1 MAKQA
6 SIGDNFTQNVVR
18 KIEYYKEIIQKTIA
32 SIQKYK
38 VHDVVT
44 ANDVNLCIKSLEQ
57 YYVELDSL
65 NMDADKNHIVNRL
78 QYINDELSGIFKI
91 FGTMDMEDV
100 LTICYGANFIT
111 TIASSDQWSV
121 LKKHVHPINY
131 KILKWKHDMTPNV
144 KGTHPIAK
152 NRIVDDV
159 MIVESGKTL
168 DCFDLARTSSI
179 FYVKVYGIKVTFHNF
194 KDKSTLIISCIVDDV
209 LMSCIDEE
217 FVKNRLVSLQNNI
230 PQNEQEFKTATF
242 VAYIKT
248 LTLKELLIYSNEE
261 LYNRFVGYVN
271 QTNLIKQRAIGDTV
285 KEFLGSDLY
294 IQRTTLIQL
303 LLKHSD
309 NEYKY
314 LAYLLYDLLST
325 DTTSNVDSHE
335 QRTIYDSFPWA
346 VKKFFK
352 DAMKST
358 IQYTNELSNFDCNK
372 IPLEQ
377 QICLMKVS
385 DNVKEKAMVK
395 LKELKS
401 KSEDSGSKARQYLD
415 GLLKIPFGIHKSEE
429 MLESIKQLK
438 EEFVVFV
445 EGLNKELM
453 EREGIVVKT
462 AYSLAEINKICG
474 KLKEGVVESIE
485 TMYKDEVSDGIV
497 SGKREKLIAN
507 IAYVNGLIKKHKY
520 SIAKRVHAGKKVEFM
535 REELLSFMES
545 VDDQNIRE
553 IGEYLGINPAMSNIG
568 TKLAEFA
575 LSQSLVQ
582 KKIANVRETLDGTV
596 YGHKQAKRQVERII
610 GQWIN
615 GEQSG
620 YCFGFEGPPGLG
632 KTSLAK
638 RGIANC
644 LKDDKG
650 NSRPF
655 AFIAI
660 GGSSHGSDLN
670 GHNYTYVGSTWG
682 KIVDI
687 LMETKCMNPI
697 IFIDELDK
705 VSQTPYGKEII
716 GILTHLV
723 DTTQNDSFQD
733 KYFSGIDIDLSKVLF
748 IFSYNDPSLIDKIL
762 LDRIHR
768 VTFDPLTLEDKLVI
782 TKKYLLPE
790 LYKKFNLEA
799 HVIFTD
805 EVIEYLIDAYTG
817 ESGVRKLKETLFE
830 IISEINLDILNGL
843 TDVPIEIT
851 PDMVRNKYLKD
862 RYEVM
867 IYKIHQEP
875 AVGIINGL
883 WANSLGK
890 GGVLPIESSWFKS
903 GTKFDLKLTGM
914 QGDVMKES
922 MNVAKSLA
930 WNKAADVITD
940 DPRGIHVHCP
950 EGATPKDGPS
960 AGTAITVVIYSL
972 LTNKKIKNDVAIT
985 GEITLRGDVTAIGGL
1000 ELKIM
1005 GGLKSG
1011 VKTFIFPA
1019 ENEKDFVKIKE
1030 RHGANVAFN
1039 AAKYVPVKTIDE
1051 VLEMVFV
1058 DE

>member
-1 MAKQA
+1 MAKQV
-6 SIGDNFTQNVVR
+6 SIGDNFSQNVMR
-18 KIEYYKEIIQKTIA
+18 KIEYYKEIIQKSIS

-38 VHDVVT
+38 IHDVVT

-57 YYVELDSL
+57 YYCELDSL
-65 NMDADKNHIVNRL
+65 NLGGDKNHIVNRL

-91 FGTMDMEDV
+91 FGTMDVEDV
-100 LTICYGANFIT
+100 LTICYGTNFINTIT
-111 TIASSDQWSV
+111 TIDVWGV
-121 LKKHVHPINY
+121 LKKYVHPINY
-131 KILKWKHDMTPNV
+131 KILKWKHDMSPNV
-144 KGTHPIAK
+144 KNAQPIAK

-159 MIVESGKTL
+159 MIVENGKTL
-168 DCFDLARTSSI
+168 DCFDLARSSSI
-179 FYVKVYGIKVTFHNF
+179 FYVKVYGIRVIFHNF
-194 KDKSTLIISCIVDDV
+194 KEKSTLIVSCIVDDV
-209 LMSCIDEE
+209 LMSCIDEK
-217 FVKNRLVSLQNNI
+217 FVKNRIYSLQTNV

-242 VAYIKT
+242 VAYMKT

-261 LYNRFVGYVN
+261 LYNRFIGYVN
-271 QTNLIKQRAIGDTV
+271 QTNLIKQRAISDNV

-325 DTTSNVDSHE
+325 DTTTSVDSNE

-358 IQYTNELSNFDCNK
+358 IQYTNDLSNFDCNK

-377 QICLMKVS
+377 QICLMKAS
-385 DNVKEKAMVK
+385 DRVKEKAMVK

-415 GLLKIPFGIHKSEE
+415 GLLKIPFGIYKSEE
-429 MLESIKQLK
+429 LLDSIKKLR
-438 EEFVVFV
+438 EEFVSFI
-445 EGLNKELM
+445 GGMNKEVL
-453 EREGIVVKT
+453 EREGIYVKSS
-462 AYSLAEINKICG
+462 YSTAEINQICG
-474 KLKEGVVESIE
+474 KLNAGTANVIENVYKNDVCSSIVE
-485 TMYKDEVSDGIV
+485 
-497 SGKREKLIAN
+497 GKREKLIAN
-507 IAYVNGLIKKHKY
+507 IAYVNGLIKKHKQPM
-520 SIAKRVHAGKKVEFM
+520 SKLIHAGKKVEFM
-535 REELLSFMES
+535 KEQLSFF
-545 VDDQNIRE
+545 VNNADNTNLRE
-553 IGEYLGINPAMSNIG
+553 IGEFLGISQGMCQIDNKLKEFKVSQTLVK
-568 TKLAEFA
+568 TKIET
-575 LSQSLVQ
+575 
-582 KKIANVRETLDGTV
+582 VREILDDTV
-596 YGHKQAKRQVERII
+596 YGHKKAKRQVERII

-644 LKDDKG
+644 LKDDNG

-723 DTTQNDSFQD
+723 DTTQNDAFQD

-768 VTFDPLTLEDKLVI
+768 VTFDPLTLEDKLII

-790 LYKKFNLEA
+790 LYKKFNLEG
-799 HVIFTD
+799 HVEFSD
-805 EVIEYLIDAYTG
+805 EIVEFLIDSYTA

-830 IISEINLDILNGL
+830 IISEINLDVLNGDITEVPVVL
-843 TDVPIEIT
+843 TAEI
-851 PDMVRNKYLKD
+851 VRTKYLKE
-862 RYEVM
+862 RNEVTT
-867 IYKIHQEP
+867 YKIHVEP
-875 AVGIINGL
+875 AVGLINGL

-890 GGVLPIESSWFKS
+890 GGVLPIESSWFHT

-930 WNKAADVITD
+930 WTKAGVTTD
-940 DPRGIHVHCP
+940 EHRGIHVHCP

-960 AGTAITVVIYSL
+960 AGVAITVVIYSL
-972 LTNKKIKNDVAIT
+972 LKNKKIKKDVAIT

-1000 ELKIM
+1000 ELKII
-1005 GGLKSG
+1005 GGLKAG
-1011 VKTFIFPA
+1011 VKTFVFPA
-1019 ENEKDFVKIKE
+1019 DNDKDFSKIKE
-1030 RHGANVAFN
+1030 KYATNVAFN
-1039 AAKYVPVKTIDE
+1039 SATYIPVKTIDE
-1051 VLEMVFV
+1051 VLDVVF
-1058 DE
+1058 EQ

>member
-6 SIGDNFTQNVVR
+6 PIGDNFSQNVVR

-44 ANDVNLCIKSLEQ
+44 ANDVNICIKSLEQ
-57 YYVELDSL
+57 YYIELDSL
-65 NMDADKNHIVNRL
+65 NMNGDKNHIVNRL

-91 FGTMDMEDV
+91 FGTMDIEDV
-100 LTICYGANFIT
+100 LTICYGTHFIS
-111 TIASSDQWSV
+111 TISTSDAWSV
-121 LKKHVHPINY
+121 LKKYVHPINY
-131 KILKWKHDMTPNV
+131 KILKWKHDMTPNI
-144 KGTHPIAK
+144 KGTHQIAK
-152 NRIVDDV
+152 NRIVDDA
-159 MIVESGKTL
+159 MIVENGKTM

-179 FYVKVYGIKVTFHNF
+179 FYVKVYGIKVIFHNF
-194 KDKSTLIISCIVDDV
+194 KDKSTLILSCIVDDV

-217 FVKNRLVSLQNNI
+217 FVKNRVSSLQNNI
-230 PQNEQEFKTATF
+230 PHNEQEFKSSTF

-261 LYNRFVGYVN
+261 LYNRFIGYVN
-271 QTNLIKQRAIGDTV
+271 QTNLIKQRAIADTV
-285 KEFLGSDLY
+285 KEFLGSDLFV
-294 IQRTTLIQL
+294 QRTTLIQL
-303 LLKHSD
+303 LLKHAD

-325 DTTSNVDSHE
+325 DTTSSVDSHE
-335 QRTIYDSFPWA
+335 QRIIYDSFPWA

-415 GLLKIPFGIHKSEE
+415 GLLKIPFGVYKSEE
-429 MLESIKQLK
+429 ILDSIKKLK
-438 EEFVVFV
+438 EEFVGFI
-445 EGLNKELM
+445 GGMNKEVL
-453 EREGIVVKT
+453 EREGILVKS

-474 KLKEGVVESIE
+474 KLKEGIADTISK
-485 TMYKDEVSDGIV
+485 MYKEDVCCGIV
-497 SGKREKLIAN
+497 SGKREKLISN
-507 IAYVNGLIKKHKY
+507 IAYVNALIKKHKR
-520 SIAKRVHAGKKVEFM
+520 SIPKLIHAGKKVDFM
-535 REELLSFMES
+535 KEQLAAFIDTG
-545 VDDQNIRE
+545 VDVDLVE
-553 IGEYLGINPAMSNIG
+553 IGEYLGINQGMCQIDAKM
-568 TKLAEFA
+568 AEFGV
-575 LSQSLVQ
+575 SQSLVQ
-582 KKIANVRETLDGTV
+582 KKIVDVRETLDGTV
-596 YGHKQAKRQVERII
+596 YGHKKAKRQVERII

-768 VTFDPLTLEDKLVI
+768 VAFDPLTLEDKLVI

-790 LYKKFNLEA
+790 LYKKFNLEG
-799 HVIFTD
+799 HVEFTD
-805 EVIEYLIDAYTG
+805 EVIEYLVEAYTG

-843 TDVPIEIT
+843 TDIPVVMTPEI
-851 PDMVRNKYLKD
+851 VRNKYLKD
-862 RYEVM
+862 RQEVM
-867 IYKIHQEP
+867 IYKIHKEP
-875 AVGIINGL
+875 VVGLINGL

-890 GGVLPIESSWFKS
+890 GGVLPIESSWFNS

-930 WNKAADVITD
+930 WNKAAANASD
-940 DPRGIHVHCP
+940 DTRGIHVHCP

-960 AGTAITVVIYSL
+960 AGVAITVLIYSL
-972 LTNKKIKNDVAIT
+972 LTNKKIRHDIAIT

-1005 GGLKSG
+1005 GGLKAG

-1030 RHGANVAFN
+1030 RQGDNVAFN
-1039 AAKYVPVKTIDE
+1039 SASYVPVKTIDE
-1051 VLEMVFV
+1051 VLELVFV
-1058 DE
+1058 

>member
-1 MAKQA
+1 MSKQA
-6 SIGDNFTQNVVR
+6 SNNESFSQNVMR
-18 KIEYYKEIIQKTIA
+18 KIEYYKEIIQKTIS

-38 VHDVVT
+38 VYDVVT

-57 YYVELDSL
+57 YYIELDSL
-65 NMDADKNHIVNRL
+65 DVGGDRNTVVNRL
-78 QYINDELSGIFKI
+78 QFINDELSGIFKI
-91 FGTMDMEDV
+91 FGTMDIEDV
-100 LTICYGANFIT
+100 LTICYGVNFIG
-111 TIASSDQWSV
+111 TISSSDAWCV
-121 LKKHVHPINY
+121 LKKYVHPINY
-131 KILKWKHDMTPNV
+131 KILKWKHEMTPNI
-144 KGTHPIAK
+144 KGSQPISK
-152 NRIVDDV
+152 NRIVDDT
-159 MIVESGKTL
+159 MMVENGKTL
-168 DCFDLARTSSI
+168 DCFDLSRTSSH
-179 FYVKVYGIKVTFHNF
+179 FYVKVHGIKVIFHNF
-194 KDKSTLIISCIVDDV
+194 KEKSTLVISCIVDDV
-209 LMSCIDEE
+209 LMACVDEK
-217 FVKNRLVSLQNNI
+217 FVKNKIYSLQINI
-230 PQNEQEFKTATF
+230 PQNEQEFKTTTF
-242 VAYIKT
+242 NAYVKT

-261 LYNRFVGYVN
+261 LYSRFIGYVN
-271 QTNLIKQRAIGDTV
+271 QTNLIKQRSISDTV
-285 KEFLGSDLY
+285 KEFIGSDLY

-325 DTTSNVDSHE
+325 DTTSSVDSNE
-335 QRTIYDSFPWA
+335 QQMIYDSFPWA

-377 QICLMKVS
+377 QICLMKVG

-401 KSEDSGSKARQYLD
+401 KSEDSGTKARQYLE
-415 GLLKIPFGIHKSEE
+415 GLLKIPFGVYKSEE
-429 MLESIKQLK
+429 LLDSIKKLK
-438 EEFVVFV
+438 EEFVSFMEVINN
-445 EGLNKELM
+445 EAL
-453 EREGIVVKT
+453 EREGIIVKS
-462 AYSLAEINKICG
+462 AYSLSEINIICK
-474 KLKEGVVESIE
+474 KLREGTANEIE
-485 TMYKDEVSDGIV
+485 KKYKDDVCNALLN
-497 SGKREKLIAN
+497 GKREKLISN
-507 IAYVNGLIKKHKY
+507 IAFINGLIKKHKHPL
-520 SIAKRVHAGKKVEFM
+520 SKLVHAGKKVDFM
-535 REELLSFMES
+535 KEQMISYVNNCE
-545 VDDQNIRE
+545 VDVDLRE
-553 IGEYLGINPAMSNIG
+553 IGEYLEINSGMCQIDA
-568 TKLAEFA
+568 KLEEFSA
-575 LSQSLVQ
+575 SQVLVQ
-582 KKIANVRETLDGTV
+582 QKIASVRDTLDGTV
-596 YGHKQAKRQVERII
+596 YGHKKAKRQVERIL

-687 LMETKCMNPI
+687 LIETKCMNPI

-723 DTTQNDSFQD
+723 DTTQNDAFQD

-790 LYKKFNLEA
+790 LYKKFNLEG
-799 HVIFTD
+799 HVEFD
-805 EVIEYLIDAYTG
+805 DKVIEHLIDSYTA

-830 IISEINLDILNGL
+830 IISEINLDVLNGVASVPVVL
-843 TDVPIEIT
+843 TTEL
-851 PDMVRNKYLKD
+851 VRTKYLKD
-862 RYEVM
+862 RDEVVL
-867 IYKIHQEP
+867 YKIHTEP
-875 AVGIINGL
+875 AVGLINGL

-890 GGVLPIESSWFKS
+890 GGVLPIESSWFHT

-930 WNKAADVITD
+930 WNKAGCCGDEV
-940 DPRGIHVHCP
+940 RGIHVHCP

-960 AGTAITVVIYSL
+960 AGVAITVVMYSL
-972 LTNKKIKNDVAIT
+972 LKNKKIKNDIAIT

-1000 ELKIM
+1000 ELKIL
-1005 GGLKSG
+1005 GGLKAG
-1011 VKTFIFPA
+1011 VNCFIFPA

-1030 RHGANVAFN
+1030 RYRENASFN
-1039 AAKYVPVKTIDE
+1039 SAKYIPVKTIDE
-1051 VLEMVFV
+1051 VLELVFV
-1058 DE
+1058 

>member
-1 MAKQA
+1 MSKQA
-6 SIGDNFTQNVVR
+6 SNNDNFSQNVMR
-18 KIEYYKEIIQKTIA
+18 KINNYKEIIQKTIC

-38 VHDVVT
+38 ALDVVT

-65 NMDADKNHIVNRL
+65 NGDGDKNMLVNRL
-78 QYINDELSGIFKI
+78 QFINDELSGIFKI
-91 FGTMDMEDV
+91 FGTMDIEDV
-100 LTICYGANFIT
+100 LTICYGGNFIS
-111 TIASSDQWSV
+111 TISSFESWDV
-121 LKKHVHPINY
+121 LKTYVHPINY
-131 KILKWKHDMTPNV
+131 KILKWKHDMTPNI
-144 KGTHPIAK
+144 KGSQPIAK
-152 NRIVDDV
+152 NRIVDDS
-159 MIVESGKTL
+159 MIVENGKTL
-168 DCFDLARTSSI
+168 DCFDLARTSSN
-179 FYVKVYGIKVTFHNF
+179 FYVKVYGIKVIFHNF
-194 KDKSTLIISCIVDDV
+194 KDKSTLIVSCIVDDV
-209 LMSCIDEE
+209 LMTCVDEK
-217 FVKNRLVSLQNNI
+217 FVKNRLYSLQINI
-230 PQNEQEFKTATF
+230 PQNESEFKTTTF
-242 VAYIKT
+242 LAYMKT
-248 LTLKELLIYSNEE
+248 LTLKELLIYSNDE
-261 LYNRFVGYVN
+261 LYNRYIGYVN
-271 QTNLIKQRAIGDTV
+271 QTNLIKQRAISDTV
-285 KEFLGSDLY
+285 KEFLGSDLH
-294 IQRTTLIQL
+294 IQRTMLIQL
-303 LLKHSD
+303 LLKHND

-325 DTTSNVDSHE
+325 DTTSSVDSHE
-335 QRTIYDSFPWA
+335 QRIIYDSFPWA

-415 GLLKIPFGIHKSEE
+415 GLLKIPFGIYKSEE
-429 MLESIKQLK
+429 LLDSIKKLK
-438 EEFVVFV
+438 EEFVVFI
-445 EGLNKELM
+445 GGMNKEVV
-453 EREGIVVKT
+453 EREGITVKT
-462 AYSLAEINKICG
+462 TYSLAEINKTCV
-474 KLKEGVVESIE
+474 KLREGAAVEIE
-485 TMYKDEVSDGIV
+485 KKYKNDVCNAIV

-507 IAYVNGLIKKHKY
+507 IAFVNGIIKKHKY
-520 SIAKRVHAGKKVEFM
+520 SLQKLVHAGKKVDFMKEQLIEFINSN
-535 REELLSFMES
+535 EAIDL
-545 VDDQNIRE
+545 RE
-553 IGEYLGINPAMSNIG
+553 IGEYLSINTGMCKID

-575 LSQSLVQ
+575 ASQSLVQ
-582 KKIANVRETLDGTV
+582 KKIESVRETLENTV
-596 YGHKQAKRQVERII
+596 YGHKKAKRQVERIL

-638 RGIANC
+638 RGISNC

-687 LMETKCMNPI
+687 LMETRCMNPI

-723 DTTQNDSFQD
+723 DTTQNDAFQD

-768 VTFDPLTLEDKLVI
+768 ITFDPLTLEDKLVI
-782 TKKYLLPE
+782 TNKYLLPE
-790 LYKKFNLEA
+790 LYKKFNLEG
-799 HVIFTD
+799 HVYFSN
-805 EVIEYLIDAYTG
+805 EVIEYLIDSYTA

-830 IISEINLDILNGL
+830 IISEINLDVLNGMTDIPVVL
-843 TDVPIEIT
+843 TPEI
-851 PDMVRNKYLKD
+851 VRTKYLKD
-862 RYEVM
+862 RNEV
-867 IYKIHQEP
+867 ILYKIHKEP
-875 AVGIINGL
+875 VVGLINGL

-890 GGVLPIESSWFKS
+890 GGVLPIEASWFHT

-930 WNKAADVITD
+930 FNKAGCGDNET
-940 DPRGIHVHCP
+940 RGIHIHCP
-950 EGATPKDGPS
+950 EGSTPKDGPS
-960 AGTAITVVIYSL
+960 AGAAITAVMYSL
-972 LTNKKIKNDVAIT
+972 LTNKKIKNDIAIT

-1000 ELKIM
+1000 ELKIL
-1005 GGLKSG
+1005 GGLKAG
-1011 VKTFIFPA
+1011 IKTFIFPA
-1019 ENEKDFVKIKE
+1019 ENDKDFLKIKDRYGE
-1030 RHGANVAFN
+1030 NVAFN
-1039 AAKYVPVKTIDE
+1039 SATYVSVKTFDE
-1051 VLEMVFV
+1051 VLKLVF
-1058 DE
+1058 E

>member
-1 MAKQA
+1 MSKQA
-6 SIGDNFTQNVVR
+6 SNSDNFSQNVMR
-18 KIEYYKEIIQKTIA
+18 KIEYYKEIIQKTIS

-57 YYVELDSL
+57 YYGELDSL
-65 NMDADKNHIVNRL
+65 NLSGDKNHIVNRL

-91 FGTMDMEDV
+91 FGTMDIEDV
-100 LTICYGANFIT
+100 LTICYGSNFIS
-111 TIASSDQWSV
+111 TITLCDTWSV
-121 LKKHVHPINY
+121 LQKYVHPINY
-131 KILKWKHDMTPNV
+131 KILKWKHDMSPNV
-144 KGTHPIAK
+144 KSSQPIAK
-152 NRIVDDV
+152 NRIVDDS
-159 MIVESGKTL
+159 MIVENGKTL

-179 FYVKVYGIKVTFHNF
+179 FYVKVYGIKVIFHNF

-209 LMSCIDEE
+209 LMSCIDEK
-217 FVKNRLVSLQNNI
+217 FVKTRLYSLQNNI
-230 PQNEQEFKTATF
+230 PQNEQEFKTSTF
-242 VAYIKT
+242 LAYMRT
-248 LTLKELLIYSNEE
+248 LTVKELLIYSNEE
-261 LYNRFVGYVN
+261 LYNRYIGYVN
-271 QTNLIKQRAIGDTV
+271 QTNLIKQRTISDNV
-285 KEFLGSDLY
+285 REFLGSDLY

-303 LLKHSD
+303 LLKHTD

-325 DTTSNVDSHE
+325 DTTSSVDSHE
-335 QRTIYDSFPWA
+335 QRIIYDSFPWA

-377 QICLMKVS
+377 QICLMKAS
-385 DNVKEKAMVK
+385 DSVKEKAMIK

-415 GLLKIPFGIHKSEE
+415 GLLKIPFGVYKREE
-429 MLESIKQLK
+429 LLDSIKKLK
-438 EEFVVFV
+438 EEFVGFL
-445 EGLNKELM
+445 GGMNKEVL
-453 EREGIVVKT
+453 EREGIEVKSS
-462 AYSLAEINKICG
+462 YSLAEINKICC
-474 KLKEGVVESIE
+474 KLNEGTANDIE
-485 TMYKDEVSDGIV
+485 NIYKNDVGIALV
-497 SGKREKLIAN
+497 DGKREKLIAN
-507 IAYVNGLIKKHKY
+507 IAFANGLIKKHKY
-520 SIAKRVHAGKKVEFM
+520 PISKLVHAGKKVDFMKEHLLEFVNS
-535 REELLSFMES
+535 EHVKL
-545 VDDQNIRE
+545 RE
-553 IGEYLGINPAMSNIG
+553 IGEYLGIHSGMCQIY
-568 TKLAEFA
+568 TKLTEFEM
-575 LSQSLVQ
+575 SQSLVQ
-582 KKIANVRETLDGTV
+582 KKILSVREVLDDTV
-596 YGHKQAKRQVERII
+596 YGHKKAKRQVERII

-687 LMETKCMNPI
+687 LMETRCMNPI

-723 DTTQNDSFQD
+723 DTTQNDAFQD

-768 VTFDPLTLEDKLVI
+768 VIFDPLTLEDKLVI

-790 LYKKFNLEA
+790 LYKKFNLEG
-799 HVIFTD
+799 HVDISD
-805 EVIEYLIDAYTG
+805 EVVEFLIDSYTG

-830 IISEINLDILNGL
+830 IISEINLDVLNGM
-843 TDVPIEIT
+843 TDVPVVLT
-851 PDMVRNKYLKD
+851 PEMVRSKYLKD
-862 RYEVM
+862 RNEVM
-867 IYKIHQEP
+867 IYKIHKEP
-875 AVGIINGL
+875 TVGLINGL

-890 GGVLPIESSWFKS
+890 GGVLPIESSWFHT

-930 WNKAADVITD
+930 WNKAGAIDHES
-940 DPRGIHVHCP
+940 RGIHVHCP

-960 AGTAITVVIYSL
+960 AGVAITVVIYSL

-1005 GGLKSG
+1005 GGLKAG
-1011 VKTFIFPA
+1011 VRTFIFPA

-1030 RHGANVAFN
+1030 RYGEKNVAFN
-1039 AAKYVPVKTIDE
+1039 SATYIPVKTIDE
-1051 VLEMVFV
+1051 VLSLVF
-1058 DE
+1058 DD

>member
-1 MAKQA
+1 MTKQA
-6 SIGDNFTQNVVR
+6 STGDNFSQNVMR
-18 KIEYYKEIIQKTIA
+18 KIDYYKEIIQKTIS

-38 VHDVVT
+38 IYNVVS

-57 YYVELDSL
+57 YYAEIDSL
-65 NMDADKNHIVNRL
+65 NLDGDKNHIVNRL
-78 QYINDELSGIFKI
+78 QYINDELSGVFKM
-91 FGTMDMEDV
+91 FGTMDIEDV
-100 LTICYGANFIT
+100 LTICYGSHFIT
-111 TIASSDQWSV
+111 TVVPSDVWNV
-121 LKKHVHPINY
+121 LTKYVHPINY
-131 KILKWKHDMTPNV
+131 KILKWKHDMSPNL
-144 KGTHPIAK
+144 KNPLPIAK
-152 NRIVDDV
+152 NRIVDDN
-159 MIVESGKTL
+159 MIVENAKTL
-168 DCFDLARTSSI
+168 DCFDLARTSSM
-179 FYVKVYGIKVTFHNF
+179 FYVKVYGIKVIFHNI
-194 KDKSTLIISCIVDDV
+194 KDKSTLILSCIVDDV
-209 LMSCIDEE
+209 LMSCIDEK
-217 FVKNRLVSLQNNI
+217 FVKNRLFSLQNNI
-230 PQNEQEFKTATF
+230 PQNEQEFKTSTF
-242 VAYIKT
+242 AAYMKT
-248 LTLKELLIYSNEE
+248 LTLKELLVYSNEE
-261 LYNRFVGYVN
+261 LYNRFIGYVS
-271 QTNLIKQRAIGDTV
+271 QTNLIKQRSISDIV
-285 KEFLGSDLY
+285 KEFLGSDMH
-294 IQRTTLIQL
+294 IQRAMLIQL
-303 LLKHSD
+303 LLKHTD

-314 LAYLLYDLLST
+314 MAYLLYDLLST
-325 DTTSNVDSHE
+325 DTTINADSHE
-335 QRTIYDSFPWA
+335 QQIIYDSFPWA

-377 QICLMKVS
+377 QICLMKVG

-415 GLLKIPFGIHKSEE
+415 GLLKIPFGVYKSEE
-429 MLESIKQLK
+429 LLDSIKTLKDEFVKFIGAMNAEMLE
-438 EEFVVFV
+438 
-445 EGLNKELM
+445 N
-453 EREGIVVKT
+453 EGILVKP
-462 AYSLAEINKICG
+462 AYSLAEINQIC
-474 KLKEGVVESIE
+474 KKMKEGTMNSIQ
-485 TMYKDEVSDGIV
+485 TMYKTNVCTAII
-497 SGKREKLIAN
+497 SGKREKLITN
-507 IAYVNGLIKKHKY
+507 IAYVNGLIKKHKLPLT
-520 SIAKRVHAGKKVEFM
+520 KLVHAGKKVEYM
-535 REELLSFMES
+535 KTELQKFVNECEPSIL
-545 VDDQNIRE
+545 RE
-553 IGEYLGINPAMSNIG
+553 INECLGINPGMCQID

-575 LSQSLVQ
+575 MSQTLVQ
-582 KKIANVRETLDGTV
+582 KKIMAVRETLDDTV
-596 YGHKQAKRQVERII
+596 YGHKTAKRQVERII

-638 RGIANC
+638 RGISNC
-644 LKDDKG
+644 LKDDNG

-723 DTTQNDSFQD
+723 DTTQNDTFQD
-733 KYFSGIDIDLSKVLF
+733 KYFSGIDVDLSKVLF
-748 IFSYNDPSLIDKIL
+748 IFSYNDPSQIDKIL

-768 VTFDPLTLEDKLVI
+768 ITFDPLTLEDKLVI
-782 TKKYLLPE
+782 TNKYLLPE
-790 LYKKFNLEA
+790 LYKKFNLEG
-799 HVIFTD
+799 HVKFSD
-805 EVIEYLIDAYTG
+805 NVIEFLIESYTA

-830 IISEINLDILNGL
+830 IISEINLDILNGMTEVPVQL
-843 TDVPIEIT
+843 TPE
-851 PDMVRNKYLKD
+851 MVRDKYLKD
-862 RYEVM
+862 RSEVIM
-867 IYKIHQEP
+867 YKIHEAP
-875 AVGIINGL
+875 SVGLINGL

-890 GGVLPIESSWFKS
+890 GGVLPIESSWFQS

-930 WNKAADVITD
+930 WNKAGIANDEH
-940 DPRGIHVHCP
+940 RGIHVHCP

-960 AGTAITVVIYSL
+960 AGVAITVVMHSL
-972 LTNKKIKNDVAIT
+972 LKNAKIKNDVAIT

-1000 ELKIM
+1000 ELKIL
-1005 GGLKSG
+1005 GGLKAG

-1019 ENEKDFVKIKE
+1019 ENEKDFLKIKE
-1030 RHGANVAFN
+1030 RHGNNVSFN
-1039 AAKYVPVKTIDE
+1039 SAAYIPVKTIDE
-1051 VLEMVFV
+1051 VLQLVFV
-1058 DE
+1058 D

>member
-1 MAKQA
+1 MAKHQPTC
-6 SIGDNFTQNVVR
+6 DNFSQNVMR
-18 KIEYYKEIIQKTIA
+18 KIEYYKEIIQKTIG

-38 VHDVVT
+38 VYEVVT
-44 ANDVNLCIKSLEQ
+44 ANDVNLCIKGLEQ
-57 YYVELDSL
+57 YYNELSSL
-65 NMDADKNHIVNRL
+65 DVDGDKNHIVGRL
-78 QYINDELSGIFKI
+78 QYINDELSGIFKM
-91 FGTMDMEDV
+91 FGTMDVVDV
-100 LTICYGANFIT
+100 LTICYGANFLST
-111 TIASSDQWSV
+111 VTANPDAWTII
-121 LKKHVHPINY
+121 KKYVHPIQY
-131 KILKWKHDMTPNV
+131 KILKWKHDMTPNL
-144 KGTHPIAK
+144 KSSQSIPR
-152 NRIVDDV
+152 NRIVDDAA
-159 MIVESGKTL
+159 IVEHGKTL
-168 DCFDLARTSSI
+168 DCFDLARTSDK
-179 FYVKVYGIKVTFHNF
+179 FYVKVYGVKVIFHNF
-194 KDKSTLIISCIVDDV
+194 KEKSTLILSCIVDDV
-209 LMSCIDEE
+209 LMSCIDEP
-217 FVKNRLVSLQNNI
+217 FVAARMLSLQNGI
-230 PQNEQEFKTATF
+230 PPGEPEFKTPTF
-242 VAYIKT
+242 AAYLKT

-261 LYNRFVGYVN
+261 LYHRFIGHVN
-271 QTNLIKQRAIGDTV
+271 QTNLIKQRAISETV

-294 IQRTTLIQL
+294 IQRTMLIQL
-303 LLKHSD
+303 LLKHAD

-325 DTTSNVDSHE
+325 DGSADSHE
-335 QRTIYDSFPWA
+335 QRIIYDSFPWT

-358 IQYTNELSNFDCNK
+358 IQYTNDLSNFDSNK

-415 GLLKIPFGIHKSEE
+415 GLLKIPFGIYKSEE
-429 MLESIKQLK
+429 LLDSIKKLK
-438 EEFVVFV
+438 DDFAVF
-445 EGLNKELM
+445 M
-453 EREGIVVKT
+453 SGICGDTK
-462 AYSLAEINKICG
+462 AYSLVEINQICR
-474 KLKEGVVESIE
+474 KLCPDAIQGEYKAKVAAAISEG
-485 TMYKDEVSDGIV
+485 T
-497 SGKREKLIAN
+497 REKLVAN
-507 IAYVNGLIKKHKY
+507 LAYVNGIIKKHQRGGKL
-520 SIAKRVHAGKKVEFM
+520 VHAGKKVDFI
-535 REELLSFMES
+535 REQLVAFIEG
-545 VDDQNIRE
+545 VDDMETMRE
-553 IGEYLGINPAMSNIG
+553 IGGHLGVG
-568 TKLAEFA
+568 TSICNVNEKLAAFESA
-575 LSQSLVQ
+575 QAMVLR
-582 KKIANVRETLDGTV
+582 KIGAVRDILDDTV
-596 YGHKQAKRQVERII
+596 YGHKKAKRQVERII

-723 DTTQNDSFQD
+723 DTTQNDAFQD

-768 VTFDPLTLEDKLVI
+768 VVFDPLTLEDKLVI

-790 LYKKFNLEA
+790 LYKKFNLDGC
-799 HVIFTD
+799 VVFSD
-805 EVIEYLIDAYTG
+805 EVVEFLIDAYTA

-830 IISEINLDILNGL
+830 IISEINLDVLNGM
-843 TDVPIEIT
+843 TEVPIVLTTE
-851 PDMVRNKYLKD
+851 MVRTKYLKE
-862 RYEVM
+862 RNEVM
-867 IYKIHQEP
+867 IYKIHKEP
-875 AVGIINGL
+875 SVGIINGL

-890 GGVLPIESSWFKS
+890 GGVLPIEATWFNS
-903 GTKFDLKLTGM
+903 ATKFDMKLTGM

-930 WNKAADVITD
+930 WNKVPAEFKDES
-940 DPRGIHVHCP
+940 RGIHIHCP

-960 AGTAITVVIYSL
+960 AGTAITVVLYSL
-972 LTNKKIKNDVAIT
+972 LSGKKIKHDVAIT

-1005 GGLKSG
+1005 GGLKAG
-1011 VKTFIFPA
+1011 IKTFIFPA
-1019 ENEKDFVKIKE
+1019 ENEKDFAKIKE
-1030 RHGANVAFN
+1030 RHGENVVFN
-1039 AAKYVPVKTIDE
+1039 SATYVPVKHIDE
-1051 VLEMVFV
+1051 VLDLVFV
-1058 DE
+1058 

>member
-1 MAKQA
+1 MAKQV
-6 SIGDNFTQNVVR
+6 SNNDNFSQNVSR
-18 KIEYYKEIIQKTIA
+18 KIEYYKEIIQKTIG

-38 VHDVVT
+38 VYEVVT

-57 YYVELDSL
+57 YYGELDSL
-65 NMDADKNHIVNRL
+65 NVSDDKNHIVNRL

-91 FGTMDMEDV
+91 FGTMDIEDV
-100 LTICYGANFIT
+100 LTICYGVNFIS
-111 TIASSDQWSV
+111 TISASESWSV
-121 LKKHVHPINY
+121 LKKYVHPINY
-131 KILKWKHDMTPNV
+131 KILKWKHDMTPNI
-144 KGTHPIAK
+144 KSSQQIPR
-152 NRIVDDV
+152 NRIVDDM
-159 MIVESGKTL
+159 MIVEHGKTL
-168 DCFDLARTSSI
+168 DCFDLARTSSV
-179 FYVKVYGIKVTFHNF
+179 FYVKVYGIKVIFHNF
-194 KDKSTLIISCIVDDV
+194 KEKSTLILSCIVDDV
-209 LMSCIDEE
+209 LMSCIDED
-217 FVKNRLVSLQNNI
+217 FVKNRLYSLQNNI
-230 PQNEQEFKTATF
+230 PQSENEFKTATF
-242 VAYIKT
+242 VAYMKT

-261 LYNRFVGYVN
+261 LYTRFVGYLN
-271 QTNLIKQRAIGDTV
+271 QINLIKQRSIADTV

-294 IQRTTLIQL
+294 IQRTILIQL
-303 LLKHSD
+303 LLKHTD

-325 DTTSNVDSHE
+325 DNTSTADSHE
-335 QRTIYDSFPWA
+335 QRIIYDSFPWT

-352 DAMKST
+352 DAMKCT
-358 IQYTNELSNFDCNK
+358 IQYTNDLSNFDSNK

-377 QICLMKVS
+377 QICLMKVG

-415 GLLKIPFGIHKSEE
+415 GLLKIPFGIYKSEE
-429 MLESIKQLK
+429 LLDSIKKLK
-438 EEFVVFV
+438 EGFVSFI
-445 EGLNKELM
+445 GGINKDILSKED
-453 EREGIVVKT
+453 INVKSC
-462 AYSLAEINKICG
+462 YSLAEINKICS
-474 KLKEGVVESIE
+474 KLKSGSAVTIE
-485 TMYKDEVSDGIV
+485 ETYKDDVCARIV
-497 SGKREKLIAN
+497 DGKREKLIAN
-507 IAYVNGLIKKHKY
+507 IAYVNGLIKKHQH
-520 SIAKRVHAGKKVEFM
+520 SISKLVHSGKKVEYM
-535 REELLSFMES
+535 REQLNTF
-545 VDDQNIRE
+545 VNNIADKQFLRE
-553 IGEYLGINPAMSNIG
+553 VGEYLGMSPGMCEID
-568 TKLAEFA
+568 TKLDEFEV
-575 LSQSLVQ
+575 SQALVQ
-582 KKIANVRETLDGTV
+582 KKIVSVRNILDDTV
-596 YGHKQAKRQVERII
+596 YGHKKAKRQVERII

-644 LKDDKG
+644 LKDNKG

-723 DTTQNDSFQD
+723 DTTQNDAFQD

-768 VTFDPLTLEDKLVI
+768 ITFDPLTLEDKLVI

-790 LYKKFNLEA
+790 LYKKFNLEG
-799 HVIFTD
+799 HVEFSD
-805 EVIEYLIDAYTG
+805 EVVEFLIDSYTS

-830 IISEINLDILNGL
+830 IISEINLDVLNGM
-843 TDVPIEIT
+843 TDVPVILTPEII
-851 PDMVRNKYLKD
+851 RSKYLKD
-862 RYEVM
+862 RNEVM
-867 IYKIHQEP
+867 AYKVHKV
-875 AVGIINGL
+875 ASVGLINGL

-890 GGVLPIESSWFKS
+890 GGVLPIESSWFHT

-930 WNKAADVITD
+930 WNKAGVSDEC
-940 DPRGIHVHCP
+940 RGIHVHCP

-960 AGTAITVVIYSL
+960 AGVAITVVIYSL

-985 GEITLRGDVTAIGGL
+985 GEITLRGDITAIGGL
-1000 ELKIM
+1000 ELKIL
-1005 GGLKSG
+1005 GGLKAG
-1011 VKTFIFPA
+1011 IKTFIFPA
-1019 ENEKDFVKIKE
+1019 ENEKDFIKIKE
-1030 RHGANVAFN
+1030 RYETNVAFN
-1039 AAKYVPVKTIDE
+1039 SANYIPVKTIDE
-1051 VLEMVFV
+1051 VLELVFV
-1058 DE
+1058 EA

>member
-1 MAKQA
+1 MSKQA
-6 SIGDNFTQNVVR
+6 SIGDNFSQNVMR
-18 KIEYYKEIIQKTIA
+18 KIEYYKEIIQKTIG

-38 VHDVVT
+38 IHDVVT
-44 ANDVNLCIKSLEQ
+44 ANDVNLCIKGLEQ

-65 NMDADKNHIVNRL
+65 NLCGEKNHIVNRL

-91 FGTMDMEDV
+91 FGTMDIEDV
-100 LTICYGANFIT
+100 LTICYGSNFIS
-111 TIASSDQWSV
+111 TITLCDSWSA
-121 LKKHVHPINY
+121 LQKYVHPINY
-131 KILKWKHDMTPNV
+131 KILKWKHDMTPNI
-144 KGTHPIAK
+144 KGAQPIAK
-152 NRIVDDV
+152 NRIVDDS
-159 MIVESGKTL
+159 MIVENGKTL

-179 FYVKVYGIKVTFHNF
+179 FYVKVYGIKVIFHNF
-194 KDKSTLIISCIVDDV
+194 KDKSTLILSCIVDDV
-209 LMSCIDEE
+209 LMSCIDEK
-217 FVKNRLVSLQNNI
+217 FVKNRLHSLQNNV

-242 VAYIKT
+242 IAYVKT

-261 LYNRFVGYVN
+261 LYNRYIGYVN
-271 QTNLIKQRAIGDTV
+271 QTNLIKQRAISDNV

-303 LLKHSD
+303 LLKHTD

-325 DTTSNVDSHE
+325 DTTSSVDSNE
-335 QRTIYDSFPWA
+335 QRIIYDSFPWA

-377 QICLMKVS
+377 QICLMKAS
-385 DNVKEKAMVK
+385 DSVKEKAMVK

-415 GLLKIPFGIHKSEE
+415 GLLKIPFGIFKSEE
-429 MLESIKQLK
+429 LLDSIKKLK
-438 EEFVVFV
+438 EEFVGFI
-445 EGLNKELM
+445 GGMNKEVL
-453 EREGIVVKT
+453 EKEGIDVKS
-462 AYSLAEINKICG
+462 AYSLAEINKICS
-474 KLKEGVVESIE
+474 KLNAGTADAIE
-485 TMYKDEVSDGIV
+485 NMYKNDVSLAIID
-497 SGKREKLIAN
+497 GKREKLITN
-507 IAYVNGLIKKHKY
+507 ISYVNGIIKKHKHPM
-520 SIAKRVHAGKKVEFM
+520 SKLIHAGKKVDFM
-535 REELLSFMES
+535 KEQLTDFVNSS
-545 VDDQNIRE
+545 IVDLRE
-553 IGEYLGINPAMSNIG
+553 IGEYLGINMGMCQID
-568 TKLAEFA
+568 TKLAEFEM
-575 LSQSLVQ
+575 SQSLVQ
-582 KKIANVRETLDGTV
+582 KKIVSVRETLDDTV
-596 YGHKQAKRQVERII
+596 YGHKKAKRQVERII

-615 GEQSG
+615 GEQNG

-644 LKDDKG
+644 LKDDRG

-705 VSQTPYGKEII
+705 VSETPYGKEII

-723 DTTQNDSFQD
+723 DTTQNDAFQD

-790 LYKKFNLEA
+790 LYKKFNLEG
-799 HVIFTD
+799 HVEFSD
-805 EVIEYLIDAYTG
+805 EVVEFLIDAYTG

-830 IISEINLDILNGL
+830 IISEINLDVLNGMTDIPVVL
-843 TDVPIEIT
+843 TPE
-851 PDMVRNKYLKD
+851 MVRNKYLKD
-862 RYEVM
+862 RNEVM
-867 IYKIHQEP
+867 MYKIHKEP
-875 AVGIINGL
+875 TVGLINGL

-890 GGVLPIESSWFKS
+890 GGVLPIETSWFHT

-930 WNKAADVITD
+930 WNKAGVASADES
-940 DPRGIHVHCP
+940 RGIHVHCP

-960 AGTAITVVIYSL
+960 AGVAITVVMYSL
-972 LTNKKIKNDVAIT
+972 LKNKKIKNDVAIT

-1005 GGLKSG
+1005 GGLKAG

-1019 ENEKDFVKIKE
+1019 ENEKDFIKIKE
-1030 RHGANVAFN
+1030 RHGDNIAFN
-1039 AAKYVPVKTIDE
+1039 SAKYVPVKTIDE
-1051 VLEMVFV
+1051 VLEMVF
-1058 DE
+1058 DD

>member
-1 MAKQA
+1 MSKQA
-6 SIGDNFTQNVVR
+6 SNVDNFSQNVMR
-18 KIEYYKEIIQKTIA
+18 KIEYYKGIIQKTIC

-38 VHDVVT
+38 VHDVVS

-57 YYVELDSL
+57 YYFELDSL
-65 NMDADKNHIVNRL
+65 DLDGDKNYTVNRL
-78 QYINDELSGIFKI
+78 QHINDELSGIFKI
-91 FGTMDMEDV
+91 FGTLDIEDV
-100 LTICYGANFIT
+100 LTICYGTNFIS
-111 TIASSDQWSV
+111 TITVSDTWSV
-121 LKKHVHPINY
+121 LKKYVHPINY
-131 KILKWKHDMTPNV
+131 KILKWKHDMTPNI
-144 KGTHPIAK
+144 KSSQTIAK
-152 NRIVDDV
+152 NRIVDDI
-159 MIVESGKTL
+159 MLVENGKTL

-179 FYVKVYGIKVTFHNF
+179 FYVKVYGIKVIFHNF
-194 KDKSTLIISCIVDDV
+194 KDKSTLILSCIVDDV
-209 LMSCIDEE
+209 LMSCIDEK
-217 FVKNRLVSLQNNI
+217 FVKTRLYSLQNNI
-230 PQNEQEFKTATF
+230 PLNEQEFKTSTF
-242 VAYIKT
+242 VAYMKT

-261 LYNRFVGYVN
+261 LYNRFIGYVN
-271 QTNLIKQRAIGDTV
+271 QTNLIKQRAISDSV

-303 LLKHSD
+303 LLKHTD

-314 LAYLLYDLLST
+314 MAYLLYDLLST
-325 DTTSNVDSHE
+325 DNTSTVDSHE
-335 QRTIYDSFPWA
+335 QRIIYDSFPWA

-377 QICLMKVS
+377 QICLMKAS
-385 DNVKEKAMVK
+385 DSVKEKAMVK

-415 GLLKIPFGIHKSEE
+415 GLLKIPFGIYKSEE
-429 MLESIKQLK
+429 LLDSIKKLK
-438 EEFVVFV
+438 DEFVTFI
-445 EGLNKELM
+445 GLMNKNLL
-453 EREGIVVKT
+453 EREGIPVKQS
-462 AYSLAEINKICG
+462 YSLAEINKICW
-474 KLKEGVVESIE
+474 KLKAGTASSME
-485 TMYKDEVSDGIV
+485 TMYKNEVIQALTN
-497 SGKREKLIAN
+497 GKREKLIAN
-507 IAYVNGLIKKHKY
+507 IAYVNGLIKKHKPLL
-520 SIAKRVHAGKKVEFM
+520 SKLVHAGKKVEFM
-535 REELLSFMES
+535 KEQLTGF
-545 VDDQNIRE
+545 VHNIETSNLRE
-553 IGEYLGINPAMSNIG
+553 IGEYLGISSGMCQIEN
-568 TKLAEFA
+568 KLACFET
-575 LSQSLVQ
+575 SQSLVQ
-582 KKIANVRETLDGTV
+582 KKIASVREILDDTV
-596 YGHKQAKRQVERII
+596 YGHKKAKRQVERII

-644 LKDDKG
+644 LKDDNG

-723 DTTQNDSFQD
+723 DTTQNDAFQD

-768 VTFDPLTLEDKLVI
+768 ITFDPLTLEDKLVI
-782 TKKYLLPE
+782 TNKYLLPE
-790 LYKKFNLEA
+790 LYKKFNLEG
-799 HVIFTD
+799 HVEFSN
-805 EVIEYLIDAYTG
+805 EVVEFLIDSYTA

-830 IISEINLDILNGL
+830 IISEINLDILNGM
-843 TDVPIEIT
+843 TDVPVVLTPEI
-851 PDMVRNKYLKD
+851 VRTKYLKD
-862 RYEVM
+862 RNEV
-867 IYKIHQEP
+867 ILYKIHAEP
-875 AVGIINGL
+875 AVGLINGL

-890 GGVLPIESSWFKS
+890 GGVLPIESSWFQT
-903 GTKFDLKLTGM
+903 GTKFDFKLTGM

-930 WNKAADVITD
+930 WNKASMANDET
-940 DPRGIHVHCP
+940 RGIHVHCP

-960 AGTAITVVIYSL
+960 AGVAITIVIYSL
-972 LTNKKIKNDVAIT
+972 LKHKKIDNKVAIT
-985 GEITLRGDVTAIGGL
+985 GEITLRGDITAIGGL
-1000 ELKIM
+1000 ELKIL
-1005 GGLKSG
+1005 GGLKAG
-1011 VKTFIFPA
+1011 IKTFIFPSDN
-1019 ENEKDFVKIKE
+1019 ENDFIKIKE
-1030 RHGANVAFN
+1030 RYRENCAFN
-1039 AAKYVPVKTIDE
+1039 SATYIPVKTIDE
-1051 VLEMVFV
+1051 VLSLVFV
-1058 DE
+1058 D

>member
-1 MAKQA
+1 MSKQA
-6 SIGDNFTQNVVR
+6 SNGDNFSQNVMR
-18 KIEYYKEIIQKTIA
+18 KIEYYKEIIQKTISA
-32 SIQKYK
+32 TQKYK
-38 VHDVVT
+38 VHDVVS
-44 ANDVNLCIKSLEQ
+44 ANDVNLCIKGLEQ
-57 YYVELDSL
+57 YYSELDTL
-65 NMDADKNHIVNRL
+65 NMNSDKNHIVNRL
-78 QYINDELSGIFKI
+78 QYINDELSGIFKM
-91 FGTMDMEDV
+91 FGTMYIEDV
-100 LTICYGANFIT
+100 LTICYGVNFIN
-111 TIASSDQWSV
+111 TIPSSDAWSV
-121 LKKHVHPINY
+121 LQKYVHPINY

-144 KGTHPIAK
+144 KGGQQIAK
-152 NRIVDDV
+152 NRIVDDT
-159 MIVESGKTL
+159 MIVENGKTL

-179 FYVKVYGIKVTFHNF
+179 FYVKVYGIKVMFHNF

-209 LMSCIDEE
+209 LMSCIDEK
-217 FVKNRLVSLQNNI
+217 FVKNRISSLQSNI
-230 PQNEQEFKTATF
+230 PQTEPDFKTATF
-242 VAYIKT
+242 TAFIKT
-248 LTLKELLIYSNEE
+248 LTMKELLIYSNDE
-261 LYNRFVGYVN
+261 LYHRFIGYVN
-271 QTNLIKQRAIGDTV
+271 QTNLIKQRAISDTV

-294 IQRTTLIQL
+294 IQRTMLIQL
-303 LLKHSD
+303 LLKHTD

-325 DTTSNVDSHE
+325 DETDSHE
-335 QRTIYDSFPWA
+335 QRIIYDSFPWT

-358 IQYTNELSNFDCNK
+358 IQYTNNLSNFDCNK

-385 DNVKEKAMVK
+385 DSVKEKAMVK

-415 GLLKIPFGIHKSEE
+415 GLLKIPFGVYKSEE
-429 MLESIKQLK
+429 LLDAIKQLK
-438 EEFVVFV
+438 EEFVSFIGAMNGEV
-445 EGLNKELM
+445 L
-453 EREGIVVKT
+453 EREGISVKP
-462 AYSLAEINKICG
+462 AYSLAEINKICQ
-474 KLKEGVVESIE
+474 KLKAGTAHSIE
-485 TMYKDEVSDGIV
+485 QMYKNEVCCEIV
-497 SGKREKLIAN
+497 NGKREKLMAN

-520 SIAKRVHAGKKVEFM
+520 NMSKLIHAGKKVEFM
-535 REELLSFMES
+535 KEQLAAFVFRDD
-545 VDDQNIRE
+545 VDLRE
-553 IGEYLGINPAMSNIG
+553 IGEYLGINTGMTQIDA
-568 TKLAEFA
+568 KLTWFDK
-575 LSQSLVQ
+575 SQSLVQ
-582 KKIANVRETLDGTV
+582 QKIASIREILDDTV
-596 YGHKQAKRQVERII
+596 YGHKKAKRQVERII

-723 DTTQNDSFQD
+723 DTTQNDAFQD

-748 IFSYNDPSLIDKIL
+748 IFSYNDPSLIDRIL

-790 LYKKFNLEA
+790 LYKKFNLEG
-799 HVIFTD
+799 HVEFSDDVVELLINSYTD
-805 EVIEYLIDAYTG
+805 

-830 IISEINLDILNGL
+830 IISEINLDILNGM
-843 TDVPIEIT
+843 TDVPVVLT
-851 PDMVRNKYLKD
+851 PEMLRTKYLKE
-862 RYEVM
+862 RNEVIM
-867 IYKIHQEP
+867 YKAHTEP
-875 AVGIINGL
+875 KVGLINGL

-890 GGVLPIESSWFKS
+890 GGVLPIESTWFQT

-922 MNVAKSLA
+922 MSVAKSLA
-930 WNKAADVITD
+930 WNKAGCENDET
-940 DPRGIHVHCP
+940 RGIHVHCP
-950 EGATPKDGPS
+950 DGSTPKDGPS
-960 AGTAITVVIYSL
+960 AGTAITVVMYSL
-972 LTNKKIKNDVAIT
+972 LKNKKIKNEVAIT

-1005 GGLKSG
+1005 GGLKAG

-1019 ENEKDFVKIKE
+1019 ENEKDFAKIKD
-1030 RHGANVAFN
+1030 RHGTNDAFN
-1039 AAKYVPVKTIDE
+1039 SATYIPVKTIDE
-1051 VLEMVFV
+1051 VLELVFV
-1058 DE
+1058 D

>member
-6 SIGDNFTQNVVR
+6 LIGDNFTQNVVR

-44 ANDVNLCIKSLEQ
+44 ANDVNICIKSLEQ
-57 YYVELDSL
+57 YYVEMDSL
-65 NMDADKNHIVNRL
+65 NMNGDKNHIVNRL

-91 FGTMDMEDV
+91 FGTMDIEDV
-100 LTICYGANFIT
+100 LTICYGAHFIS
-111 TIASSDQWSV
+111 TISTSDAWSV

-152 NRIVDDV
+152 NRIVDDAMV
-159 MIVESGKTL
+159 VENGKTL

-179 FYVKVYGIKVTFHNF
+179 FYVKVYGIKVIFHNF
-194 KDKSTLIISCIVDDV
+194 KDKSTLILSCIVDDV

-217 FVKNRLVSLQNNI
+217 FVKHRLISLQHSI
-230 PQNEQEFKTATF
+230 PHNEQEFKTATF
-242 VAYIKT
+242 VAYMKT

-261 LYNRFVGYVN
+261 LYNRFIGYVN
-271 QTNLIKQRAIGDTV
+271 QTNLIKQRAISDTV
-285 KEFLGSDLY
+285 KEFLGSDLFV
-294 IQRTTLIQL
+294 QRTTLIQL
-303 LLKHSD
+303 LLKYTD

-314 LAYLLYDLLST
+314 MAYLLYDLLST

-335 QRTIYDSFPWA
+335 QRIIYDSFPWA

-415 GLLKIPFGIHKSEE
+415 GLLKIPFGVYKSEE
-429 MLESIKQLK
+429 ILDSIKKLK
-438 EEFVVFV
+438 EEFVGFI
-445 EGLNKELM
+445 GGMNKEVL
-453 EREGIVVKT
+453 EREGIVVKS

-474 KLKEGVVESIE
+474 KLKAGTADTIE
-485 TMYKDEVSDGIV
+485 NMYKDEVCAGIV

-507 IAYVNGLIKKHKY
+507 IAYVNGIIKKHKQPL
-520 SIAKRVHAGKKVEFM
+520 SKLVHAGKRVDFM
-535 REELLSFMES
+535 KEQLSDFVNCS
-545 VDDQNIRE
+545 VVDLRE
-553 IGEYLGINPAMSNIG
+553 IGEFLGINPGMCKID
-568 TKLAEFA
+568 TKLAEFEM
-575 LSQSLVQ
+575 SQTLVQ
-582 KKIANVRETLDGTV
+582 QKIVSVRETLDGTV
-596 YGHKQAKRQVERII
+596 YGHKKAKRQVERII

-768 VTFDPLTLEDKLVI
+768 VAFDPLTLEDKLVI

-790 LYKKFNLEA
+790 LYRKFNLEG
-799 HVIFTD
+799 HVEFTD

-843 TDVPIEIT
+843 TDIPVIMT
-851 PDMVRNKYLKD
+851 PEMVRNKYLKD

-875 AVGIINGL
+875 AVGLINGL

-890 GGVLPIESSWFKS
+890 GGVLPIESSWFNS

-930 WNKAADVITD
+930 WNKAAGVMTD
-940 DPRGIHVHCP
+940 DTRGIHVHCP

-1030 RHGANVAFN
+1030 RHSANEAFN
-1039 AAKYVPVKTIDE
+1039 SAKYVPVKTIDD

>member
-1 MAKQA
+1 MSKQA
-6 SIGDNFTQNVVR
+6 SNGDNFSQNVMR
-18 KIEYYKEIIQKTIA
+18 KIEYYKEIIQKTIQ

-65 NMDADKNHIVNRL
+65 DVDGDKNNIVNRL
-78 QYINDELSGIFKI
+78 QFINDELSGIFKI
-91 FGTMDMEDV
+91 FGTMDIEDV
-100 LTICYGANFIT
+100 LTICYGSNFIS
-111 TIASSDQWSV
+111 TITSSDAWSV
-121 LKKHVHPINY
+121 LQKYVHPINY

-144 KGTHPIAK
+144 KGAQPIAK
-152 NRIVDDV
+152 NRIVDDA
-159 MIVESGKTL
+159 MIVENGKTL
-168 DCFDLARTSSI
+168 DCFDLARTSSH
-179 FYVKVYGIKVTFHNF
+179 FYVKVYGIKVIFHNF
-194 KDKSTLIISCIVDDV
+194 KEKSTLIISCIVDDV
-209 LMSCIDEE
+209 LMTCIDEK
-217 FVKNRLVSLQNNI
+217 FVKNRLYSLQINI

-242 VAYIKT
+242 VAYMKS
-248 LTLKELLIYSNEE
+248 LTLKEILIYSNDE
-261 LYNRFVGYVN
+261 LYSRFIGYVN
-271 QTNLIKQRAIGDTV
+271 QTNLIKQRSISDTV

-294 IQRTTLIQL
+294 IQRTMLIQL
-303 LLKHSD
+303 LLKHGD

-325 DTTSNVDSHE
+325 DSTMSVDSHE
-335 QRTIYDSFPWA
+335 QRIIYDSFPWA

-415 GLLKIPFGIHKSEE
+415 GLLKIPFGVYKSEE
-429 MLESIKQLK
+429 LLDSIKKLK
-438 EEFVVFV
+438 EEFVGFI
-445 EGLNKELM
+445 GGMDKEVL
-453 EREGIVVKT
+453 EREGIVVKSS
-462 AYSLAEINKICG
+462 YSLAEINMICE
-474 KLKEGVVESIE
+474 KLREGTANEIE
-485 TMYKDEVSDGIV
+485 KKYKDDVCNALSC
-497 SGKREKLIAN
+497 GKREKLIAN
-507 IAYVNGLIKKHKY
+507 IAFVNGLIKKHKY
-520 SIAKRVHAGKKVEFM
+520 PMSKLVHAGKKVDFMKEQLLEFVNNTN
-535 REELLSFMES
+535 FN
-545 VDDQNIRE
+545 VDLRE
-553 IGEYLGINPAMSNIG
+553 IGEYLAINSGMCQID
-568 TKLAEFA
+568 TKLGEFA
-575 LSQSLVQ
+575 ASQCLVQ
-582 KKIANVRETLDGTV
+582 QKIASVRETLDGTV
-596 YGHKQAKRQVERII
+596 YGHKKAKRQVERIL

-687 LMETKCMNPI
+687 LMETRCMNPI

-723 DTTQNDSFQD
+723 DTTQNDAFQD

-790 LYKKFNLEA
+790 LYKKFNLEG
-799 HVIFTD
+799 HVEFGD
-805 EVIEYLIDAYTG
+805 EVVEYLIDAYTA

-830 IISEINLDILNGL
+830 IISEINLDILNGMTKIPVVL
-843 TDVPIEIT
+843 TPEL
-851 PDMVRNKYLKD
+851 VRTKYLKD
-862 RYEVM
+862 RQEVM
-867 IYKIHQEP
+867 LYKIHTEP
-875 AVGIINGL
+875 AVGLINGL

-890 GGVLPIESSWFKS
+890 GGVLPIESSWFHT

-930 WNKAADVITD
+930 WNKAGCSGDEV
-940 DPRGIHVHCP
+940 RGIHVHCP

-960 AGTAITVVIYSL
+960 AGAAITVVMYSL
-972 LTNKKIKNDVAIT
+972 LKNKKIKNDVAIT

-1000 ELKIM
+1000 ELKIL
-1005 GGLKSG
+1005 GGLKAG

-1030 RHGANVAFN
+1030 RYGENAAFN
-1039 AAKYVPVKTIDE
+1039 SAKYVPVKTIDD
-1051 VLEMVFV
+1051 VLELVFV
-1058 DE
+1058 

>member
-1 MAKQA
+1 MSKQA
-6 SIGDNFTQNVVR
+6 SNVDNFSQNVVR
-18 KIEYYKEIIQKTIA
+18 KIDYYKEIIQKTIA

-44 ANDVNLCIKSLEQ
+44 ANDVNLCIKGLEQ
-57 YYVELDSL
+57 YYCELNSL
-65 NMDADKNHIVNRL
+65 NVGGDKNYIVDRL
-78 QYINDELSGIFKI
+78 QFINDELSGIFKI
-91 FGTMDMEDV
+91 FGTTNIEDV
-100 LTICYGANFIT
+100 LTICYGGNFIS
-111 TIASSDQWSV
+111 TIPASDSWSI
-121 LKKHVHPINY
+121 LQKYVHPINY
-131 KILKWKHDMTPNV
+131 KIIKWKHDVTPNV
-144 KGTHPIAK
+144 KGPQPMAK
-152 NRIVDDV
+152 NRIVDDN
-159 MIVESGKTL
+159 MIVENGKTL
-168 DCFDLARTSSI
+168 DCFDLARTSPI
-179 FYVKVYGIKVTFHNF
+179 FYVKVHGIKVIFHNF
-194 KDKSTLIISCIVDDV
+194 KDKSTLILSCIVDDV
-209 LMSCIDEE
+209 LMTCIDEN
-217 FVKNRLVSLQNNI
+217 FVKNRLYSLQNNI
-230 PQNEQEFKTATF
+230 PQSESEFKTTTF
-242 VAYIKT
+242 VAFMKT
-248 LTLKELLIYSNEE
+248 LTLKELLIYNNDE
-261 LYNRFVGYVN
+261 LYNRFIGYVN
-271 QTNLIKQRAIGDTV
+271 QVNLIKQRAIADTV

-294 IQRTTLIQL
+294 VQRTTLIQL
-303 LLKHSD
+303 LLKYTN

-314 LAYLLYDLLST
+314 MAYLLYDLLST
-325 DTTSNVDSHE
+325 DTTSSVDSHE
-335 QRTIYDSFPWA
+335 QRVIYDSFPWA

-377 QICLMKVS
+377 QICMMKANDS
-385 DNVKEKAMVK
+385 VKEKAMVK

-415 GLLKIPFGIHKSEE
+415 GLLKIPFGIFKSEE
-429 MLESIKQLK
+429 LLDSIKKLK
-438 EEFVVFV
+438 DEFVLFV
-445 EGLNKELM
+445 GGMDKDVLTK
-453 EREGIVVKT
+453 EGIAVKQS
-462 AYSLAEINKICG
+462 YSLAEINQICR
-474 KLKEGVVESIE
+474 KLREGTANTIE
-485 TMYKDEVSDGIV
+485 AKHKNDVCDAIV
-497 SGKREKLIAN
+497 SGKREKLTAN
-507 IAYVNGLIKKHKY
+507 IAFVNGLIKTHKY
-520 SIAKRVHAGKKVEFM
+520 QMSKLVHAGKKVDFM
-535 REELLSFMES
+535 KEQLATFVNDTA
-545 VDDQNIRE
+545 VDLRE
-553 IGEYLGINPAMSNIG
+553 ISEYLGINTGICKIDA
-568 TKLAEFA
+568 KLADFER
-575 LSQSLVQ
+575 SQTLVQ
-582 KKIANVRETLDGTV
+582 KKIASVREILDGTV
-596 YGHKQAKRQVERII
+596 YGHKKAKRQVERIL

-644 LKDDKG
+644 LKDDTG

-723 DTTQNDSFQD
+723 DTTQNDAFQD

-768 VTFDPLTLEDKLVI
+768 ITFDPLTLEDKLVI
-782 TKKYLLPE
+782 TKKHLLPE
-790 LYKKFNLEA
+790 LYKKFNLEG
-799 HVIFTD
+799 HVEFSD
-805 EVIEYLIDAYTG
+805 EVVEFLIDSYTA

-830 IISEINLDILNGL
+830 IISEINLDVLNGMI
-843 TDVPIEIT
+843 DVPVILTPEI
-851 PDMVRNKYLKD
+851 VRTKYLKD
-862 RYEVM
+862 RNEVTM
-867 IYKIHQEP
+867 YKIHKEP
-875 AVGIINGL
+875 VVGLINGL

-890 GGVLPIESSWFKS
+890 GGVLPIEASWFNS
-903 GTKFDLKLTGM
+903 GTKFELKLTGM

-930 WNKAADVITD
+930 WNKAGCDSNES
-940 DPRGIHVHCP
+940 RGIHVHCP

-960 AGTAITVVIYSL
+960 AGVAITVVIYSL
-972 LTNKKIKNDVAIT
+972 LKNKRIKNDVAIT

-1005 GGLKSG
+1005 GGLKAG
-1011 VKTFIFPA
+1011 VKTFVFPA
-1019 ENEKDFVKIKE
+1019 ENEKDFIKIKE
-1030 RHGANVAFN
+1030 RYGEKNEAFN
-1039 AAKYVPVKTIDE
+1039 SATYIPVKTIDE
-1051 VLEMVFV
+1051 VLSLVF
-1058 DE
+1058 DD